1 MEDMEI
7 TVPMYVELKGQ
18 CHEFYDRLRPF
29 IGIANGDECF
39 SFSLTPA
46 RISKKQQYVAL

>member
-18 CHEFYDRLRPF
+18 RHDFYHLRPF